1 METISID
8 TLCAEILDGWHF
20 RRNASGDLAAYH
32 RQLLQLMSKEL
43 TVEWHDD
50 PDVLRAEWE
59 KTSADNKSFDVAEN
73 NAIRMPYII
82 DGILDRYA
90 AIQAPFAD
98 VLEYSFAEGEQKL
111 VDAHL
116 SGIVG
121 ATEALRQLWQ
131 AWLRDM
137 LLLRW
142 PQAGSLT
149 TTWTRLA
156 ELGLARRPDD
166 LDDDF

>member
-1 METISID
+1 MGTISID

-20 RRNASGDLAAYH
+20 RRNASEALAAYH

-50 PDVLRAEWE
+50 PHMLRVAWE
-59 KTSADNKSFDVAEN
+59 EMSAGKKYFNVSEI
-73 NAIRMPYII
+73 NAARMPYIL
-82 DGILDRYA
+82 DGILDQYS
-90 AIQAPFAD
+90 AIQAPFAG

-116 SGIVG
+116 SGIVE
-121 ATEALRQLWQ
+121 ATAALRRLWQ

-142 PQAGSLT
+142 PQAGSMT